1 MLGLTVMAN
10 PLMMIK
16 AVSGLRRP
24 AGPKPSVR
32 KKSQSEPV
40 SEPVPVLVAPS
51 FNGRTAA
58 SGAAY
63 RGSNP

>member
-1 MLGLTVMAN
+1 MMDKLTFGV
-10 PLMMIK
+10 
-16 AVSGLRRP
+16 RRP
-24 AGPKPSVR
+24 AEAQVNAGFKT
-32 KKSQSEPV
+32 SQPGFAALSI
-40 SEPVPVLVAPS
+40 VAPS